1 MAGRE
6 DSPSKIMDKEAAH
19 QRISELRKTIE
30 YHSARY
36 YQQDAPEI
44 SDAEYD
50 RLMKELQN
58 LEACYPDDELA
69 SSPTQRVGA
78 APLSKFAPFT
88 HPQPMLSLAN
98 AFGAGEIRDF
108 DSRIRRLAK
117 VERVDYVAEPKLDG
131 LAVNLIYEN
140 GQFRRGATRGDGAV
154 GEDVSQNLKTI
165 ASLPLKMKT
174 CASHTIPEFIE
185 VRGEVYMEK
194 EPFEKLNRRRVE

>member
-140 GQFRRGATRGDGAV
+140 G
-154 GEDVSQNLKTI
+154 
-165 ASLPLKMKT
+165 
-174 CASHTIPEFIE
+174 
-185 VRGEVYMEK
+185 
-194 EPFEKLNRRRVE
+194 